1 MDTAG
6 LRDCPFCNG
15 RQFRLDESNMW
26 TGRSNQ
32 LLSVTL
38 RHWCEF
44 KPYTSSVAMV
54 GKNIKEVVDQWNGP
68 KEESMP
74 SS

>member
-1 MDTAG
+1 MDASG

-38 RHWCEF
+38 RHWCDF
-44 KPYTSSVAMV
+44 KPYTSSINMVAAT
-54 GKNIKEVVDQWNGP
+54 KEKAIEQWNGV
-68 KEESMP
+68 KEESVP
-74 SS
+74 S